1 MATATSTITIRNL
14 PDDIKARLRME
25 AAAHGHS
32 MEEEVRA
39 ILRRVL
45 TGKPAPRA
53 GLGQRIHQRFA
64 KLGGVELETPK
75 RRERA
80 RGARFAE

>member
-1 MATATSTITIRNL
+1 MSTLTIRNL
-14 PDDIKARLRME
+14 PDELKIRLRLE

-39 ILRRVL
+39 ILRRAL
-45 TGKPAPRA
+45 TAKPNAKVP
-53 GLGQRIHQRFA
+53 LGQRIHARFA
-64 KLGGVELETPK
+64 ELGGAIPEPPA

-80 RGARFAE
+80 RAAKLRP

>member
-1 MATATSTITIRNL
+1 MSTITIRNL
-14 PDDIKARLRME
+14 PDDLKARLRLA

-45 TGKPAPRA
+45 TAKPEPSSN
-53 GLGQRIHQRFA
+53 LGDRIHSRFA
-64 KLGGVELETPK
+64 KLGGVELELPQ
-75 RRERA
+75 RRERV
-80 RGARFAE
+80 RKPRLGA

>member
-1 MATATSTITIRNL
+1 MSTITIRNL

-39 ILRRVL
+39 ILRRAL
-45 TGKPAPRA
+45 TGKPASST
-53 GLGQRIHQRFA
+53 GLGARIHARFA
-64 KLGGVELETPK
+64 KLGGVDLELPA
-75 RRERA
+75 RRERP
-80 RGARFAE
+80 RKPRLDS

>member
-1 MATATSTITIRNL
+1 MSTITIRNL
-14 PDDIKARLRME
+14 PDEIKTRLRME

-45 TGKPAPRA
+45 TAKPSAKVA
-53 GLGQRIHQRFA
+53 LGQRIHARFA
-64 KLGGVELETPK
+64 DIGGADLEPPA
-75 RRERA
+75 RRERTRA
-80 RGARFAE
+80 AKLRP

>member
-1 MATATSTITIRNL
+1 MSTITIRNL
-14 PDDIKARLRME
+14 PDDLKARLRLA

-45 TGKPAPRA
+45 TAKPAQST
-53 GLGQRIHQRFA
+53 GLGDRIHSRFA
-64 KLGGVELETPK
+64 KLGGVDLELPQ
-75 RRERA
+75 RRDRV
-80 RGARFAE
+80 RKPRLGP